1 MKLVVKFMG
10 NFGQIPPAF
19 YSPPDFV
26 KYRFFID
33 CYRVLSPENG
43 FLKETRFLSAI
54 AGGRS
59 GLGYL

>member
-1 MKLVVKFMG
+1 MG

-54 AGGRS
+54 AWGRS